1 MTWGLRK
8 SWPSRVSCSLCNAV
22 RRLKIRKSFLRI
34 LYEHPLYRLRPEE
47 FARRRCSAKSSPYTP
62 FHARLRKSCLAE
74 GLDQRH
80 IVAESQAVIH
90 SGVPHPALFLLL
102 VVKTRTTNP
111 TRRNHHQHR
120 CPEVFIVASIIPP
133 RVRFPLKISHAL
145 VAFSWKTAVWNGFK
159 STRSVFLTAFRGISE
174 HFRSVVSPTS
184 LTAAQNSV
192 GHVTVSRT
200 SIGGY
205 AQYGTCWCWIVWNL
219 SLASRWE
226 LCPDIPLPAGQV
238 SHLWYGVIRP
248 CVLRRPA
255 VSLHRPRLISDYLPS
270 TNSLAMKARCLSCS
284 LPPLLRSSPAGPL
297 ACG

>member
-133 RVRFPLKISHAL
+133 RVRFPLKISTL
-145 VAFSWKTAVWNGFK
+145 
-159 STRSVFLTAFRGISE
+159 
-174 HFRSVVSPTS
+174 
-184 LTAAQNSV
+184 
-192 GHVTVSRT
+192 
-200 SIGGY
+200 
-205 AQYGTCWCWIVWNL
+205 L
-219 SLASRWE
+219 S
-226 LCPDIPLPAGQV
+226 
-238 SHLWYGVIRP
+238 
-248 CVLRRPA
+248 
-255 VSLHRPRLISDYLPS
+255 
-270 TNSLAMKARCLSCS
+270 
-284 LPPLLRSSPAGPL
+284 PL
-297 ACG
+297 AGKLQSGMDLKAPGLSF